1 MLDAAFSGTTS
12 YTREQFLKGQVDLLP
27 AAQGRSPIRQ
37 QLSQPLWLLLGIVGG
52 VLLIACAN
60 VASLLIARATAR
72 QKEIAV
78 RLALGASRGRIVGQL
93 LVESVLLAAVGGVL
107 GLVDRVVDDAVPA
120 RVPAGDRHAARDLRI
135 DRQPRSVVQLRA
147 VAGHRAGVRPG
158 AGAAIDEAR
167 TSRRR

>member
-1 MLDAAFSGTTS
+1 MPRSAARRS

-60 VASLLIARATAR
+60 VASLLIARATSR

-93 LVESVLLAAVGGVL
+93 LVESVLLAG
-107 GLVDRVVDDAVPA
+107 A
-120 RVPAGDRHAARDLRI
+120 RRP
-135 DRQPRSVVQLRA
+135 PRSR
-147 VAGHRAGVRPG
+147 R
-158 AGAAIDEAR
+158 
-167 TSRRR
+167 SRRGRRGSCSGSCRCRTRRM

>member
-12 YTREQFLKGQVDLLP
+12 YTREQFLKGQVDLLD

-37 QLSQPLWLLLGIVGG
+37 QLSQPLWLLLAIVGG

-60 VASLLIARATAR
+60 VASLLIARATSR

-93 LVESVLLAAVGGVL
+93 LVESVLLAAMG
-107 GLVDRVVDDAVPA
+107 ASSA
-120 RVPAGDRHAARDLRI
+120 
-135 DRQPRSVVQLRA
+135 SSS
-147 VAGHRAGVRPG
+147 RPG
-158 AGAAIDEAR
+158 RRGSCSDSCRYR
-167 TSRRR
+167 TRRM